1 MVAVVAVV
9 HFALTGDHLVAV
21 LAAAAM
27 EVKAQ
32 PATVGPILVAVAV
45 AVDTVMAMARWAVLV
60 DRALL

>member
-1 MVAVVAVV
+1 V
-9 HFALTGDHLVAV
+9 HLVAE

-32 PATVGPILVAVAV
+32 PATAEPILVGVAV